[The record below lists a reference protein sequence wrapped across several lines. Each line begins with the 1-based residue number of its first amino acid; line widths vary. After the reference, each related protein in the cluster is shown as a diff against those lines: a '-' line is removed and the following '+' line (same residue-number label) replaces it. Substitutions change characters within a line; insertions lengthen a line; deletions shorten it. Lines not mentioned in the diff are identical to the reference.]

1 MNSCFR
7 NFRHKLQD
15 MGFIIYGHDESRYS
29 YFTLHAMQN
38 RVSKTTRFFS
48 LNQC

>member
-15 MGFIIYGHDESRYS
+15 MGFIIYGHDESPVIPILLYMPCKIALVKQHV
-29 YFTLHAMQN
+29 FIH
-38 RVSKTTRFFS
+38 
-48 LNQC
+48 